1 MSTPALLVV
10 MSLCLL
16 GAGCI
21 ATVPHADPAVL
32 AAARPLYPD
41 YSAELLEE
49 DRDVF
54 VDSCTGCHLLTP
66 GKKLT
71 VAEWPPI
78 IDEMRKEVAYDKA
91 TGERILRYLQTSR
104 LYWEAEKERIKA
116 EREARKRE
124 RSGSV
129 NGARRSA
136 AP

>member
-1 MSTPALLVV
+1 MTHPSLPVV
-10 MSLCLL
+10 MLLCLL

-41 YSAELLEE
+41 YSAELLEA

-71 VAEWPPI
+71 VSEWPPI
-78 IDEMRKEVAYDKA
+78 IDEMRKEVAYDTE

-104 LYWEAEKERIKA
+104 LYWEAEKERIQA

-124 RSGSV
+124 RAAV
-129 NGARRSA
+129 NEARRSA